1 MSIRDISEPGQLDRE
16 HCDILEDEDA
26 KGDTEK
32 DHISRP
38 HRQLSKRNIQGPEDD
53 ETNRR
58 IDHDAITTGSDDD
71 QL

>member
-1 MSIRDISEPGQLDRE
+1 MSIRDVSEPGQLDRE
-16 HCDILEDEDA
+16 HCDGLEDEDA
-26 KGDTEK
+26 KGDTAN

-38 HRQLSKRNIQGPEDD
+38 HGQNLERNSQGPEDD

-58 IDHDAITTGSDDD
+58 MDDDAINTGSDDD